1 LEFAAAQQDVQQQQ
15 AALRG
20 WRSNSTFAQS
30 ENGTFKAAVV
40 DSEMEKAMALDEAA
54 ERVLFQHS
62 SFPLALSLPCHRA
75 PCRLAHAILPHA
87 FVVTV
92 LPAC

>member
-62 SFPLALSLPCHRA
+62 SFSLALLFSCHRA
-75 PCRLAHAILPHA
+75 LCRLAHAILPHA
-87 FVVTV
+87 FVVTM
-92 LPAC
+92 LPSC